1 MEEAVFRGLTGTVQA
16 VSNGRVSVSFGAGQ
30 TLDLPQ
36 SAVHGQ
42 AEPGKTVRIV
52 AFVPGSSSEA
62 GAVVSRAILDELLS
76 PPDKT

>member
-16 VSNGRVSVSFGAGQ
+16 VSDGRVSVSFGAGQ

-36 SAVHGQ
+36 AAVHGQ
-42 AEPGKTVRIV
+42 AEAGKTVRIL
-52 AFVPGSSSEA
+52 AFIPGPNTEA
-62 GAVVSRAILDELLS
+62 GDVVSRAILNELLS